1 MKSHHITARGSRGQ
15 HMEQKQKPET
25 GLQAAST
32 QEPVSVQDNTNVLR
46 RHIKEDPMKEKLA
59 KHRLWMDSMPH
70 EYPMPYTP
78 YKIGV
83 YIRYYNQTRYENY
96 LEKHIQQFMDDIA
109 LCPRWTLVDF
119 YVDQGQN
126 APHMEYSKEWCRLLE
141 DCFNGKVDLIV
152 TQKISNVSSD
162 WHEMAFVARILAAQ
176 EHPIGIYFIS
186 EDLFTLASYYQPDL
200 RDRGFLPAGWQ
211 TLPPDELDEPMLSTM
226 KKPALLEQAEQMTQE
241 DDLEGLE

>member
-1 MKSHHITARGSRGQ
+1 
-15 HMEQKQKPET
+15 MEQKSNPET
-25 GLQAAST
+25 ELQAAHPQEST
-32 QEPVSVQDNTNVLR
+32 SMQNSTNVLR

-59 KHRLWMDSMPH
+59 KYRLWMNSMPH

-96 LEKHIQQFMDDIA
+96 LEKHLQQFMDDIA
-109 LCPRWTLVDF
+109 LCPQWTLVDF
-119 YVDQGQN
+119 YVDEGQT

-141 DCFNGKVDLIV
+141 DCFTGKVDLIV

-162 WHEMAFVARILAAQ
+162 WHEMAFMARMLAAQ

-186 EDLFTLASYYQPDL
+186 EDIFTLASYYQSDL
-200 RDRGFLPAGWQ
+200 RDEGLFPAGWQ
-211 TLPPDELDEPMLSTM
+211 MLPPDELDEPMLSTM
-226 KKPALLEQAEQMTQE
+226 KKPALLEQAEQMTL
-241 DDLEGLE
+241 DDSEGRE

>member
-1 MKSHHITARGSRGQ
+1 
-15 HMEQKQKPET
+15 MEQKSNPET
-25 GLQAAST
+25 ELQAAHPQEST
-32 QEPVSVQDNTNVLR
+32 SMQNSTNVLR

-59 KHRLWMDSMPH
+59 KYRLWMNSMPH

-96 LEKHIQQFMDDIA
+96 LEKHLQQFMDDIA
-109 LCPRWTLVDF
+109 LCPQWTLVDF
-119 YVDQGQN
+119 YVDEGQT

-141 DCFNGKVDLIV
+141 DCFTGKVDLIV

-162 WHEMAFVARILAAQ
+162 WHEMAFMARMLAAQ

-186 EDLFTLASYYQPDL
+186 EDIFTLASYYQSDL
-200 RDRGFLPAGWQ
+200 RDEGLFPAGWQ
-211 TLPPDELDEPMLSTM
+211 MLPPDELDEPMLSTM
-226 KKPALLEQAEQMTQE
+226 KKPALLEQAEQMTL
-241 DDLEGLE
+241 DDSEGWE

>member
-1 MKSHHITARGSRGQ
+1 MNLN
-15 HMEQKQKPET
+15 ENPET
-25 GLQAAST
+25 QIAETTAHELASM
-32 QEPVSVQDNTNVLR
+32 QDNTNVLR

-59 KHRLWMDSMPH
+59 KHRLWMNSMLH

-96 LEKHIQQFMDDIA
+96 LEKHLQQFMDDIA
-109 LCPRWTLVDF
+109 LCPQWTLVDF
-119 YVDQGQN
+119 YVDEGQT

-141 DCFNGKVDLIV
+141 DCFTGKVDLIV
-152 TQKISNVSSD
+152 TQKISNASSD
-162 WHEMAFVARILAAQ
+162 WHEMAFVARMLAAR

-200 RDRGFLPAGWQ
+200 RDEGLFLAGWQ
-211 TLPPDELDEPMLSTM
+211 MLPPDEQDEPMLSTM
-226 KKPALLEQAEQMTQE
+226 KKPAFLEQAEQMTL
-241 DDLEGLE
+241 DDSEGLG

>member
-1 MKSHHITARGSRGQ
+1 
-15 HMEQKQKPET
+15 MEQKSNPET
-25 GLQAAST
+25 ELQAAHPQEST
-32 QEPVSVQDNTNVLR
+32 SMQNSTNVLR

-59 KHRLWMDSMPH
+59 KHRLWMNSIPH

-96 LEKHIQQFMDDIA
+96 LEKNLQQFMDDIA
-109 LCPRWTLVDF
+109 LCSQWTLVDF
-119 YVDQGQN
+119 YVDEGQT

-141 DCFNGKVDLIV
+141 DCFTGKVDLIV

-162 WHEMAFVARILAAQ
+162 WHEMAFMARMLAAQ

-186 EDLFTLASYYQPDL
+186 EDIFTLASYYQSDL
-200 RDRGFLPAGWQ
+200 RDEGLFPAGWQ
-211 TLPPDELDEPMLSTM
+211 MLPPDELDEPMLSTM
-226 KKPALLEQAEQMTQE
+226 KKPALLEQAEQMTL
-241 DDLEGLE
+241 DDSEGRE